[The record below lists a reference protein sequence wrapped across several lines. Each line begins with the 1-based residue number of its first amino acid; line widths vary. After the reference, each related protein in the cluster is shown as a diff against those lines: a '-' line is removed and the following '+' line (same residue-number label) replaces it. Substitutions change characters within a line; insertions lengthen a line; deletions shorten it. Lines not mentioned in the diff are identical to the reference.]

1 VNPPREIVRSL
12 PQPVCALE
20 RHGVVSIMGVIQIFA
35 WGSSYYLLAVLAK
48 PIAVDTGWPLTSVIG
63 GLSLG
68 LLVAGFVSPTVGRAI
83 QKQATN
89 SCRRFGCFC
98 RRTGWTRYSSQPQ

>member
-1 VNPPREIVRSL
+1 MNHPIEIAQSL
-12 PQPVCALE
+12 PQSACALE
-20 RHGVVSIMGVIQIFA
+20 GRGVVVSIMGVIQIFA

-83 QKQATN
+83 QKRGGGQFLRGVRWFLPSDWLDSA
-89 SCRRFGCFC
+89 
-98 RRTGWTRYSSQPQ
+98 